1 MFLEEKYWQSY
12 KSPLGDFLSN
22 GRSRYGRLWRRS
34 WSGNCISSS
43 VFRTTWQGTPRTT
56 RLNEGIIP
64 LQYFSFL

>member
-12 KSPLGDFLSN
+12 KSPYRLFLSN
-22 GRSRYGRLWRRS
+22 GRSRYGRIRRRS

-43 VFRTTWQGTPRTT
+43 VFRTAWQGTPRTT

-64 LQYFSFL
+64 LQYF